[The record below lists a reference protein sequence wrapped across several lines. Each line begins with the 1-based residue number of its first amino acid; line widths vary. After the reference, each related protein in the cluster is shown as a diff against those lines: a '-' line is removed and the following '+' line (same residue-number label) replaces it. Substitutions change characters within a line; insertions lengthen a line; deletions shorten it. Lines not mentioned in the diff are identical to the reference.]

1 MFSFQLSL
9 GVTSKMTSAIDSNAE
24 LRKCMTSLGFSFSDD
39 TSKKIKAFL
48 MCNKPKG
55 KGKIEVNFIGKGPY
69 IDLGE
74 PARGFRIGGSVFK
87 PSKYITFEFIA
98 NEKKLKVTS
107 SDCQFTLSF

>member
-55 KGKIEVNFIGKGPY
+55 KGKIYQATHNNVDEIQTINY
-69 IDLGE
+69 
-74 PARGFRIGGSVFK
+74 
-87 PSKYITFEFIA
+87 T
-98 NEKKLKVTS
+98 
-107 SDCQFTLSF
+107 